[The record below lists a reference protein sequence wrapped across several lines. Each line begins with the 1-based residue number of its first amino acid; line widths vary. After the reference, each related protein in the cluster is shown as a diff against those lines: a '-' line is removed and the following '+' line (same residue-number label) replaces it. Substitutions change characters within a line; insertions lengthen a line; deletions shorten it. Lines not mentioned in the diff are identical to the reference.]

1 MRTQSMKIDIQ
12 TAFSLL
18 FLFFLNRS
26 RWTARVRR
34 RAILFPLSTPKS
46 PLLLIICNL
55 PALFYFLARPWL
67 QGKRDDHSRSNRY
80 QSFCKLMVI
89 ELNWVKCNLVCIWSD
104 GRAAWLKKK
113 KKKIV
118 DEVFVI
124 SGIIILFLDYLGYH
138 KNRIYDNSF
147 IIHCFEENNEKH
159 TVARNLNWYNCYWN

>member
-1 MRTQSMKIDIQ
+1 MDFHLTSPPYRRNSKKQVRTNWLQQPCANKFHLLPNAWRTQSMKIDIQ

-67 QGKRDDHSRSNRY
+67 QRKKDHHSRSNRY

-113 KKKIV
+113 NCGWGFCDIRNNQGY
-118 DEVFVI
+118 
-124 SGIIILFLDYLGYH
+124 SLII
-138 KNRIYDNSF
+138 
-147 IIHCFEENNEKH
+147 
-159 TVARNLNWYNCYWN
+159 